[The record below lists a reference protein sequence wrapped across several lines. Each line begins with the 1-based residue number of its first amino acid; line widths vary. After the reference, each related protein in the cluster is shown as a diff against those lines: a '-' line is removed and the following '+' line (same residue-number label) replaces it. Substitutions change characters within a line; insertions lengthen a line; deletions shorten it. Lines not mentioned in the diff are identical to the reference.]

1 MDKQFATGW
10 VLAVCVLASYLLLGT
25 LSARGAAPPVLVL
38 LLVLLLWFLVYAFRH
53 RGLGNRKL
61 VRRMHADLEGT
72 LEGLKERMSQQE
84 VHRLATVEARGAGPT
99 RAREEEGGG
108 RETKGQ
114 HPDEGSRRRHGRG
127 HERGQGEGGGGGGA
141 RGERDEGPPPRRGLP
156 PSARTRT

>member
-38 LLVLLLWFLVYAFRH
+38 LVVLLLWFLVYAVRH

-72 LEGLKERMSQQE
+72 LEGLKERVAQQE
-84 VHRLATVEARGAGPT
+84 ARRLSTLEREEQARLEQERSRAEGERRRASTPT
-99 RAREEEGGG
+99 RDPAVGKYADMIESRSEE
-108 RETKGQ
+108 RF
-114 HPDEGSRRRHGRG
+114 SRDAESGV
-127 HERGQGEGGGGGGA
+127 
-141 RGERDEGPPPRRGLP
+141 
-156 PSARTRT
+156 